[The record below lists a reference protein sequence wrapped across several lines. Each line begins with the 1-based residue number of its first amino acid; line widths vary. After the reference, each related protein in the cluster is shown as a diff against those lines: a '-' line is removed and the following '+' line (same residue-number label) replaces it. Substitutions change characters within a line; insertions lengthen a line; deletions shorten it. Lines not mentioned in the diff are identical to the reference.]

1 MATGGAGNGDRLAR
15 GVQRAKY
22 AATEKKVSDQTW
34 EDAFKDFDP
43 EKFQKDGMPVV
54 EGGEK
59 ERSK

>member
-1 MATGGAGNGDRLAR
+1 MASGGAGNGDKLAR
-15 GVQRAKY
+15 GAQRANY
-22 AATEKKVSDQTW
+22 AATEKPVTDEKW

-43 EKFQKDGMPVV
+43 AKFQEEGMPKP